1 MSGITQLKISNN
13 ALAKT
18 TTFAATSNAVAF
30 NFNSVT
36 FNTEENTSV
45 AFKINV
51 NASDVFKVEALTS
64 IVDMDGLTLQVQD
77 GDVNSTSLQAVNG
90 RQLFHEESRAIVA
103 EELNSTAIADEA
115 SRADAEEVAIRSTIN
130 QLSFP
135 SSDTLYS
142 AGSNLDKS
150 SGGTDGGSFFLK
162 TDLTNM
168 STAKFS
174 GEVTALEIICSSDRR
189 LKENIE
195 ELDVDKVL
203 ADVANVKSYTYNFK
217 KSPEDPRWGFIAQ
230 EVKAGPLAH
239 LVNGEETEDS
249 YLGINYVDM
258 IAVIPAL
265 VQKVLALEKK
275 VSEM

>member
-1 MSGITQLKISNN
+1 
-13 ALAKT
+13 
-18 TTFAATSNAVAF
+18 
-30 NFNSVT
+30 
-36 FNTEENTSV
+36 
-45 AFKINV
+45 
-51 NASDVFKVEALTS
+51 
-64 IVDMDGLTLQVQD
+64 
-77 GDVNSTSLQAVNG
+77 
-90 RQLFHEESRAIVA
+90 
-103 EELNSTAIADEA
+103 
-115 SRADAEEVAIRSTIN
+115 
-130 QLSFP
+130 
-135 SSDTLYS
+135 
-142 AGSNLDKS
+142 
-150 SGGTDGGSFFLK
+150 
-162 TDLTNM
+162 
-168 STAKFS
+168 
-174 GEVTALEIICSSDRR
+174 VTALEIICSSDRR